1 MGCTTSTRAR
11 GKMSTESAE
20 VFGGGR
26 ICSHLLLVSAL
37 TSHVMQSAVEQPK
50 ARTEWARRG
59 VF

>member
-1 MGCTTSTRAR
+1 
-11 GKMSTESAE
+11 MSTESAE